1 MSEAEL
7 NQMAEEI
14 IENDIDFDDFEDDIV
29 RANLV
34 ADNDVF
40 DNLKIQIASPARIA
54 GWSHGEVQKP
64 ETINYRTLKPEKEGL
79 FCEKI
84 FGPVKDWECACGKYK
99 RIRHKGIICERC
111 GVEVTESKVRRH
123 RMGTITLAAPV
134 THIWFLKGIPSYL
147 SLLLETSLKD
157 LEQVVYFN
165 SYVVLDPGNVEGLK
179 KGQIVTEE
187 EYDKLLEEETNQFE
201 VGIGAEA
208 VLLMLEE
215 LAQPKY
221 EFPDAKRIERGQL
234 LGLPGLEQLKEDLKE
249 ELVRVSGSQQKRT
262 KCIKR
267 MRLVNSLLNSFTDP
281 GWMVMDVLPICP
293 PDLRPMVQLDGGR
306 FATSDL
312 NDLYRRV
319 INRNSRLARLID
331 MGAPEIIIRNEKR
344 MLQEACDALIDNG
357 RRGRVVTGTN
367 GRPLKSLSNIVE
379 GKQGRFR
386 QNLLGKRVD
395 YSGRS
400 VIVVGPSLELHQ
412 CGLPREMA
420 IELFKPFVINKLID
434 RQICQNIKAAKK
446 LIEKGPPVIWN
457 ILKEVV
463 SGHPVLLNRA
473 PTLHRLGIQA
483 FQPVIVEGRA
493 IRLHPLVCTAF
504 NADFDG
510 DQMAVHVPLSL
521 EAQSEARTL
530 MLSNTNILT
539 PASGKPT
546 ITPSQDMVIGIYYLT
561 IEKPGNDDPEQYP
574 GAGMFF
580 ANEEEALQAYYA
592 GYADLFAKVKLRTD
606 MTDDGGSEIIE
617 TTIGRIMFN
626 KMIVDSIDGKEVV
639 MS

>member
-1 MSEAEL
+1 MADLSNKLENQAIAE
-7 NQMAEEI
+7 NEV
-14 IENDIDFDDFEDDIV
+14 DIFQGDSLL
-29 RANLV
+29 RARLV
-34 ADNDVF
+34 EDNDVF
-40 DNLKIQIASPARIA
+40 DNLKIQIASPQRIL
-54 GWSHGEVQKP
+54 GWSHGEVTKP

-84 FGPVKDWECACGKYK
+84 FGPVKDWECSCGKYK

-123 RMGTITLAAPV
+123 RMGSITLAAPV

-147 SLLLETSLKD
+147 SLLLEIALKD
-157 LEQVVYFN
+157 LEQIVYFN
-165 SYVVLDPGNVEGLK
+165 SYIVLNPGNVETLK
-179 KGQIVTEE
+179 KNQILTEE
-187 EYDKLLEEETNQFE
+187 EYDSLIDNDAGQFE

-208 VLLMLEE
+208 ILFMLEE
-215 LAQPKY
+215 MAQPKY
-221 EFPDAKRIERGQL
+221 EFPENKRTERGAL
-234 LGLPGLEQLKEDLKE
+234 LGLPGLEKLKEQLQA
-249 ELVRVSGSQQKRT
+249 ELALAGGSQQKRT

-267 MRLVNSLLNSFTDP
+267 LRLVNSLLISLTDP
-281 GWMVMDVLPICP
+281 SWMIMDVLPVCP

-344 MLQEACDALIDNG
+344 MLQEAVDALIDNG

-367 GRPLKSLSNIVE
+367 GRPLKSLSNIIE

-400 VIVVGPSLELHQ
+400 VIVVGPNLQLHQ

-446 LIEKGPPVIWN
+446 LIEKGPAIVWT
-457 ILKEVV
+457 ILKEVTE
-463 SGHPVLLNRA
+463 GHPVLLNRA

-483 FQPVIVEGRA
+483 FEPVIVEGRA
-493 IRLHPLVCTAF
+493 IRLHPLVCSSF

-510 DQMAVHVPLSL
+510 DQMAVHIPLSV
-521 EAQSEARTL
+521 EAQTEARTL
-530 MLSNTNILT
+530 MMANTNILT

-546 ITPSQDMVIGIYYLT
+546 ITPTQDMVLGIYYLT
-561 IEKPGNDDPEQYP
+561 IDKPDSSNPEKFI
-574 GAGMFF
+574 GAGSFF
-580 ANEEEALQAYYA
+580 GDEEEAICAYFNNVV
-592 GYADLFAKVKLRTD
+592 DLFAKVKLRTT
-606 MTDDGGSEIIE
+606 MTEDGKSKIID
-617 TTIGRIMFN
+617 TTVGRVIFN
-626 KMIVDSIDGKEVV
+626 KLIVDSINKEPMV
-639 MS
+639 MT